1 MVAQPKHYYT
11 LEEYLALE
19 RAAEY
24 KSEYLDGQILAM
36 SVASKA
42 HNIITAHLVRLLDT
56 QFDGQP
62 CQVYGSDM
70 RVRVSATGLYTYPDV
85 SALCGAQQF
94 SGAHQDSL
102 LNPMVIFEV
111 LSPSTEL
118 YDRTEKFDHYRR
130 LESLTNYV
138 LVAQDRVRV
147 DHYTLRGDSWILNTI
162 TRLDETL
169 HLTAIDA
176 ALPLAFVYANVEFP
190 PRTSLRPEARPGII
204 EEDS

>member
-1 MVAQPKHYYT
+1 MVAQPQHYYT
-11 LEEYLALE
+11 PEEYLTLE

-24 KSEYLDGQILAM
+24 KSEYLDGQILPM
-36 SVASKA
+36 SGASRA

-56 QFDGQP
+56 QFDGRP

-85 SALCGAQQF
+85 TASCGAQQF
-94 SGAHQDSL
+94 VGAHQVTL
-102 LNPMVIFEV
+102 LNPTVIIEV

-130 LESLTNYV
+130 LESLADYV

-147 DHYTLRGDSWILNTI
+147 DHYSFQD
-162 TRLDETL
+162 
-169 HLTAIDA
+169 
-176 ALPLAFVYANVEFP
+176 
-190 PRTSLRPEARPGII
+190 
-204 EEDS
+204 